1 MLRCQWH
8 HHLAFFST
16 WRMFRWRAKFLLSPI
31 FFPPSWS
38 DRETGRSETRIGH
51 SDTVNNV
58 EISKQCFFQV
68 SRYERRVNYPWRLNS
83 RGERKWEK
91 KEKIMHIYESSS
103 MVLGSLQAVSSRQRL
118 RVISTSLP
126 LFHSSLK
133 PSFHPPHQTASFSES
148 RHLDSKRIKCIFS
161 PEPRV
166 RLLSSPK
173 GSHIRPTTRFPFS
186 HRLISHLSI
195 LPNSSPQH
203 PPCKWTFSSWGWL
216 ATVALEMDFE

>member
-1 MLRCQWH
+1 M
-8 HHLAFFST
+8 FFSGQPV
-16 WRMFRWRAKFLLSPI
+16 WKEGELSLQAQ
-31 FFPPSWS
+31 FQG
-38 DRETGRSETRIGH
+38 RER
-51 SDTVNNV
+51 
-58 EISKQCFFQV
+58 
-68 SRYERRVNYPWRLNS
+68 
-83 RGERKWEK
+83 K

-173 GSHIRPTTRFPFS
+173 GSHIRPTPRFPFS
-186 HRLISHLSI
+186 HHLISHLSP
-195 LPNSSPQH
+195 LH
-203 PPCKWTFSSWGWL
+203 PPLPKWTFSSWGCLVSERRCVGNGFWVGGL
-216 ATVALEMDFE
+216 WRENSLLPSFRDRGREGGHVSIS

>member
-1 MLRCQWH
+1 MALQIS
-8 HHLAFFST
+8 FVT
-16 WRMFRWRAKFLLSPI
+16 I
-31 FFPPSWS
+31 FFFPSRS
-38 DRETGRSETRIGH
+38 AQETGRTETRVGR

-58 EISKQCFFQV
+58 EISKPCFFQV
-68 SRYERRVNYPWRLNS
+68 SRYERRVNYPCRLNS
-83 RGERKWEK
+83 RGEREK

-148 RHLDSKRIKCIFS
+148 RHLHSKRIKCIFS

-173 GSHIRPTTRFPFS
+173 GSHIRPTPRFPFS
-186 HRLISHLSI
+186 HRLISHLSP
-195 LPNSSPQH
+195 LH
-203 PPCKWTFSSWGWL
+203 PPRPPPPKWTFSS
-216 ATVALEMDFE
+216 